1 MSELLLEQRTE
12 RAERI
17 ARHMAE
23 RVRACVAADAPFQHF
38 HLVGAFP
45 DDVYAEIRRSMPPR
59 DCYLPINIKRWKN
72 SAGQSTRDRLALS
85 DGEMG
90 RVPETIRPLWE
101 DVTAALVSRDL
112 QQAVYSVLQTD
123 IALRLKCPVGDVLRQ
138 DAYASVLLV
147 RDFEDYYLK
156 PHPDGQPR
164 VVTVMFYLADPD
176 SPTDLGTSLY
186 RERPLLNRLLGN
198 RFEEVGRFPYLPN
211 SVGVFAVNDAPERVS
226 WHGRELIT
234 GPSVVRDSIILSYL
248 SESRPDFGSKHN
260 Y

>member
-17 ARHMAE
+17 ARHMAA
-23 RVRACVAADAPFQHF
+23 RVRACAANDAPFQHF

-45 DDVYAEIRRSMPPR
+45 DEVYGEMRASMPPR
-59 DCYLPINIKRWKN
+59 ECYLPINIKRWKN
-72 SAGQSTRDRLALS
+72 AAGQSTRDRLALS

-90 RVPETIRPLWE
+90 RVPEAIRPLWE
-101 DVTAALVSRDL
+101 DVTAALVSREL
-112 QQAVYSVLQTD
+112 QQAVYSVLRKD
-123 IALRLKCPVGDVLRQ
+123 IALRLKCAPENVLDQ
-138 DAYASVLLV
+138 EAYASVLLV
-147 RDFEDYYLK
+147 RDFEDYFLK
-156 PHPDGQPR
+156 PHPDGKPR
-164 VVTVMFYLADPD
+164 VVTVMFYLADAD

-186 RERPLLNRLLGN
+186 RQKPLLSRLLGS
-198 RFEEVGRFPYLPN
+198 RFEETGRFPFLPN
-211 SVGVFAVNDAPERVS
+211 SVGVFAVNDTPERTS

-234 GPSVVRDSIILSYL
+234 ASNVVRDSIILSYL

>member
-1 MSELLLEQRTE
+1 MSELLLEQRTA

-17 ARHMAE
+17 AVHMAE
-23 RVRACVAADAPFQHF
+23 RIRACTATDEPFQHF
-38 HLVGAFP
+38 HLDGVFP
-45 DDVYAEIRRSMPPR
+45 DDVYADIRRSMPAR
-59 DCYLPINIKRWKN
+59 EAYKPINIKRWKN
-72 SAGQSTRDRLALS
+72 ADGESTRDRLALS
-85 DGEMG
+85 DGEMD
-90 RVPETIRPLWE
+90 RVPEAIRPLWE
-101 DVTAALVSRDL
+101 DVTAALVSREV
-112 QQAVYSVLQTD
+112 QQAVYSVLRRD
-123 IALRLKCPVGDVLRQ
+123 IALRLKCTPDDVLKQ

-147 RDFEDYYLK
+147 RDFEEYYLK

-164 VVTVMFYLADPD
+164 VVTVMFYLADED

-186 RERPLLNRLLGN
+186 RQNPLLSRLLGK
-198 RFEEVGRFPYLPN
+198 RFEEIGRFPYLPN
-211 SVGVFAVNDAPERVS
+211 SVGIFAVNDTPERTS

>member
-1 MSELLLEQRTE
+1 MSDLLLEQRTQ

-23 RVRACVAADAPFQHF
+23 RVRTCVATDAPYQHF

-45 DDVYAEIRRSMPPR
+45 DEVYAEIRRSIPPR
-59 DCYLPINIKRWKN
+59 ESYRPINIKRWKN
-72 SAGQSTRDRLALS
+72 AAGQSTRDRLALS
-85 DGEMG
+85 DGEMS
-90 RVPETIRPLWE
+90 RVPDAIRSLWE
-101 DVTAALVSRDL
+101 DITAALVSRDV
-112 QQAVYSVLQTD
+112 QQAVYSVLKKD
-123 IALRLKCPVGDVLRQ
+123 IALRLGHPVEDVLKQ

-156 PHPDGQPR
+156 PQQDGQPR
-164 VVTVMFYLADPD
+164 VVTVMFYLADEG

-186 RERPLLNRLLGN
+186 RENALLSRLMGK
-198 RFEEVGRFPYLPN
+198 RFEEIGRFPYLPN
-211 SVGVFAVNDAPERVS
+211 SVGVFAVNDTPGRTS
-226 WHGRELIT
+226 WHGRELIV

-248 SESRPDFGSKHN
+248 SVCRPDFGSKHN

>member
-23 RVRACVAADAPFQHF
+23 RMRACAATDLPFQHF
-38 HLVGAFP
+38 HLAGVFP
-45 DDVYAEIRRSMPPR
+45 ADVYDEMRRSMPPR
-59 DCYLPINIKRWKN
+59 DSYMPINIKRWKN
-72 SAGQSTRDRLALS
+72 AAGQSTRDRLALS

-90 RVPETIRPLWE
+90 RVPENIRQLWE
-101 DVTAALVSRDL
+101 DVTAALTSREL
-112 QQAVYSVLQTD
+112 QQAVYGVLRKD
-123 IALRLKCPVGDVLRQ
+123 IALRLKCPVEGVLNQ
-138 DAYASVLLV
+138 DSYASVLLV

-164 VVTVMFYLADPD
+164 VVTVMFYLADAD

-186 RERPLLNRLLGN
+186 REKPLINRLLGS

-211 SVGVFAVNDAPERVS
+211 SVGVFAVNDTPERVS
-226 WHGRELIT
+226 WHGREVIK

>member
-17 ARHMAE
+17 ARYMAE
-23 RVRACVAADAPFQHF
+23 RVSACVATDAPFQHF

-45 DDVYAEIRRSMPPR
+45 GDVYAELRRSMPPR
-59 DCYLPINIKRWKN
+59 ECYLPINVKRWKN
-72 SAGQSTRDRLALS
+72 AHGQSTRDRLALS

-90 RVPETIRPLWE
+90 RVPEPVRAVWE
-101 DVTAALVSRDL
+101 DVTAALVSRQL
-112 QQAVYSVLQTD
+112 QQAVYSVLRND
-123 IALRLKCPVGDVLRQ
+123 IALRLKCAPEDVLKQ

-164 VVTVMFYLADPD
+164 VVTVMFYLADDD
-176 SPTDLGTSLY
+176 SPSDLGTSLY
-186 RERPLLNRLLGN
+186 REKALLNRLLGN
-198 RFEEVGRFPYLPN
+198 RFEEVGRFPFLPN
-211 SVGVFAVNDAPERVS
+211 SVGVFAVNDAPERTS
-226 WHGRELIT
+226 WHGREPIV
-234 GPSVVRDSIILSYL
+234 GASVIRDSIILSYL

>member
-1 MSELLLEQRTE
+1 MSELLSEQRTQ

-23 RVRACVAADAPFQHF
+23 RVRACVATDAPFQHF

-45 DDVYAEIRRSMPPR
+45 DDVYADMRRFMPPR
-59 DCYLPINIKRWKN
+59 ESYLPINIKRWKN
-72 SAGQSTRDRLALS
+72 AAGQSTRDRLALS
-85 DGEMG
+85 DGELG
-90 RVPETIRPLWE
+90 LVPEEAREIWE
-101 DVTAALVSRDL
+101 DVTSALTSREL
-112 QQAVYSVLQTD
+112 QQAVYSVLLKD
-123 IALRLKCPVGDVLRQ
+123 IALRLKCDPQEVLNQ
-138 DAYASVLLV
+138 DAFASVLLV

-164 VVTVMFYLADPD
+164 VVTVMFYLADEG

-186 RERPLLNRLLGN
+186 RQNPLLSRLMGK

-211 SVGVFAVNDAPERVS
+211 SVGVFAVNDTPDRKS
-226 WHGRELIT
+226 WHGRELIV
-234 GPSVVRDSIILSYL
+234 GPSVVRDSLILSYL

>member
-1 MSELLLEQRTE
+1 MSELLLDQRTH

-17 ARHMAE
+17 ADHMA
-23 RVRACVAADAPFQHF
+23 VRIRSCVATDSPFQHF
-38 HLVGAFP
+38 HLTGVFP
-45 DDVYAEIRRSMPPR
+45 DEVYAEMRRCMPPR
-59 DCYLPINIKRWKN
+59 EAYLPINIKRWKN
-72 SAGQSTRDRLALS
+72 AEGVSTRDRLALS
-85 DGEMG
+85 DGEMD
-90 RVPETIRPLWE
+90 RVPQEHRAIWE
-101 DVTAALVSRDL
+101 DLTAALTSRQL
-112 QQAVYSVLQTD
+112 QQAVYSVLRRD
-123 IALRLKCPVGDVLRQ
+123 ISLRLKCSPQDVLQQ

-164 VVTVMFYLADPD
+164 VVTVMFYLADEN
-176 SPTDLGTSLY
+176 SPTDLGTSIY
-186 RERPLLNRLLGN
+186 RQKPLISRLLGE

-211 SVGVFAVNDAPERVS
+211 SVGIFAVNDRPERTS

>member
-1 MSELLLEQRTE
+1 MSELLLEQRTL

-23 RVRACVAADAPFQHF
+23 RVRACVATDAPYQHF

-45 DDVYAEIRRSMPPR
+45 DDVYADIRRAMPPR
-59 DCYLPINIKRWKN
+59 DSYLPINIKRWKN
-72 SAGQSTRDRLALS
+72 AAGQSTRDRLALS
-85 DGEMG
+85 DGEIG
-90 RVPETIRPLWE
+90 RVHDGIRSLWD
-101 DVTAALVSRDL
+101 DVTAALVSREL
-112 QQAVYSVLQTD
+112 QQAVYSVLQKD
-123 IALRLKCPVGDVLRQ
+123 IALRLKCPAADVLTK

-164 VVTVMFYLADPD
+164 VVTVMFYLADEG

-186 RERPLLNRLLGN
+186 RQNPLLSRLMGK
-198 RFEEVGRFPYLPN
+198 RFEEIGRFPYLPN
-211 SVGVFAVNDAPERVS
+211 SVGVFAVNDTPGRTS
-226 WHGRELIT
+226 WHGREPIV

-248 SESRPDFGSKHN
+248 SENRPDFGSKHN

>member
-1 MSELLLEQRTE
+1 MSELLLEQRTQ
-12 RAERI
+12 RAEHI
-17 ARHMAE
+17 AQHMAE
-23 RVRACVAADAPFQHF
+23 RVRACVATDAPFQHF

-45 DDVYAEIRRSMPPR
+45 DDVYADIRRSMPPR
-59 DCYLPINIKRWKN
+59 ESYLPINIKRWKN
-72 SAGQSTRDRLALS
+72 SAGISTRDRLALS

-90 RVPETIRPLWE
+90 RVPDTVRSLWE
-101 DVTAALVSRDL
+101 DITAALVSRDL
-112 QQAVYSVLQTD
+112 QQAFYTVLQKD
-123 IALRLKCPVGDVLRQ
+123 IALRLKCPVEDVLKQ

-164 VVTVMFYLADPD
+164 VATVMFYLADAG

-186 RERPLLNRLLGN
+186 RENPLLSRLMGK
-198 RFEEVGRFPYLPN
+198 RFEEIGRFPYLPN
-211 SVGVFAVNDAPERVS
+211 SVGIFAVNDTSSRTS
-226 WHGRELIT
+226 WHGRELIV